1 MRLEGAELRKA
12 YEGRRVVDVE
22 RVTIESGQTLALL
35 GPNGAGKSTL
45 LRILALLEPPDSGMI
60 SVDGREASVKDLSA
74 RRRLAVVFQRPLL
87 FQGDVRSNVAYG
99 LKLRREARKSI
110 PAKVADALELVGL
123 TQFAQADVRKLS
135 GGELQRVA
143 LARALVL
150 DPEILFLDEPTSN
163 LDPSLRRSFRREL
176 RDLIGRLE
184 TTVVLVTHDQG
195 EALLLADRVAVMR
208 DGRIVQVGEPE
219 NVFAR
224 PNSAFVAE
232 FMGVDNLW
240 SGEVVQAD
248 EGEVT
253 LRSDLGVQVEA
264 LSACVPGAAV
274 TIAIRSEDVV
284 LGIPSS
290 TSPPATSA
298 RNRWRG
304 MVDSVEATGPVVRA
318 TIRLQANAGGA
329 HRGAA
334 MLTALVTRSS
344 ARDLGLIPGLAVDAS
359 VKATAI
365 HVIPAPEGSELAV
378 PDGESA
384 STMQAEAATYSALAG

>member
-1 MRLEGAELRKA
+1 M
-12 YEGRRVVDVE
+12 
-22 RVTIESGQTLALL
+22 
-35 GPNGAGKSTL
+35 
-45 LRILALLEPPDSGMI
+45 
-60 SVDGREASVKDLSA
+60 
-74 RRRLAVVFQRPLL
+74 
-87 FQGDVRSNVAYG
+87 AYG

-110 PAKVADALELVGL
+110 PAKVAEALELVGL
-123 TQFAQADVRKLS
+123 TQFAQADVRTLS

-240 SGEVVQAD
+240 SGEVVRAD

-253 LRSDLGVQVEA
+253 VRSDLGVQVEA
-264 LSACVPGAAV
+264 LSACAPTAAV

-290 TSPPATSA
+290 TSLPATSA

-304 MVDSVEATGPVVRA
+304 VVDSIEATGPVVRT
-318 TIRLQANAGGA
+318 TILLQANAGGA
-329 HRGAA
+329 QRGAA

-344 ARDLGLIPGLAVDAS
+344 ARDLGLTPGLAVDAS

-365 HVIPAPEGSELAV
+365 HVIPVAEGGELAA

>member
-1 MRLEGAELRKA
+1 MRLEGAQLRKT

-22 RVTIESGQTLALL
+22 RVTVESGQTLALL

-45 LRILALLEPPDSGMI
+45 LRILALLEPPDSGLV
-60 SVDGREASVKDLSA
+60 SVDGRRASVKDLSA
-74 RRRLAVVFQRPLL
+74 RRKLAVVFQRPLL
-87 FQGDVRSNVAYG
+87 FQGDVQSNVAYG
-99 LKLRREARKSI
+99 LKLRREARKNT

-195 EALLLADRVAVMR
+195 EALLLSDRVAVMR
-208 DGRIVQVGEPE
+208 EGRIVQVGEPE
-219 NVFAR
+219 IVFAR
-224 PNSAFVAE
+224 PSSSFVAE

-240 SGEVVQAD
+240 SGEVVRAD

-253 LRSDLGVQVEA
+253 FLSDQGVEVEA
-264 LSACVPGAAV
+264 LCGCVPGDAV

-284 LGIPSS
+284 LGIPAA
-290 TSPPATSA
+290 TSLPATSM

-304 MVDSVEATGPVVRA
+304 VVDSIEPTGPVVA
-318 TIRLQANAGGA
+318 AVIRLQPDAGRPERGGA
-329 HRGAA
+329 L
-334 MLTALVTRSS
+334 LTSLVTRSS
-344 ARDLGLIPGLAVDAS
+344 ARDLGLVPGLVVDAS

-365 HVIPAPEGSELAV
+365 HVIPAAGGSALS
-378 PDGESA
+378 PDGDSA
-384 STMQAEAATYSALAG
+384 STIQAEVATHSALAG

>member
-1 MRLEGAELRKA
+1 MRLEGAEVRKA
-12 YEGRRVVDVE
+12 YEGRQVVDVE
-22 RVTIESGQTLALL
+22 RVTIESGQTLAIL

-45 LRILALLEPPDSGMI
+45 LRILALLEPPDSGRI
-60 SVDGREASVKDLSA
+60 SVDGRETSVKDLSA

-87 FQGDVRSNVAYG
+87 FQGDVQSNVAYG

-123 TQFAQADVRKLS
+123 TQFARSDVRKLS

-195 EALLLADRVAVMR
+195 EALLLSDRVAVMR

-240 SGEVVQAD
+240 SGEVLQAD
-248 EGEVT
+248 EGEAT
-253 LRSDLGVQVEA
+253 IRSDLGVQVEA
-264 LSACVPGAAV
+264 LSACAPGAAV

-290 TSPPATSA
+290 ANPPTTSM

-304 MVDSVEATGPVVRA
+304 IVGSIEATGPVVRA
-318 TIRLQANAGGA
+318 TIRLHSHAGGTQW
-329 HRGAA
+329 GAA

-344 ARDLGLIPGLAVDAS
+344 ARDLGLMPGLVVDAS

-365 HVIPAPEGSELAV
+365 HVIPAVEGSALSV
-378 PDGESA
+378 PDGDSA
-384 STMQAEAATYSALAG
+384 STMQAEAATHSALAG